1 MKRLGHYRLV
11 ILLLWLASNLTAA
24 LPARPASAQVAPG
37 YAAEARL
44 WLSQLTPA
52 ERVGQLFLV
61 TFPSNELTPTS
72 DITTLI
78 TDYHIGGVVLSA
90 ANGNL
95 IGDTQSL
102 SAQVYDLTTQLQ
114 TLALTG
120 QLPLTSTAEFT
131 GTAVFT
137 PTLTPTNPIPLLIAP
152 SRTADL
158 QPALTEQPSQMAL
171 GATWNPSHAQQSGHL
186 LGQELTALG
195 FNLFLGPSL
204 NVMETPQLAVNSLN
218 QLGTTV
224 FGGSPYWVSLLGQA
238 YITGLQEG
246 SHGRLAIMPT
256 HFPGAGSSDRA
267 GYLEIATV
275 RKSLVELQQS
285 DLVPFAAVVQG
296 THPVDGLITAH
307 VRYQGFQGNIRASTP
322 PVSFD
327 PQALEGLLRLGQLPT
342 WRTNG
347 GLLTSNPLGVPAIER
362 FYDDTGQIFP
372 HRQVA
377 KDALL
382 AGNDLL
388 YVGEFGLGND
398 PASHLENVRDT
409 IIWFQEKYETD
420 PAFQQRVDEAVWR
433 ILALKL
439 RLYEGDLSLD
449 NILPTAEQFAQVG
462 HNPSPAFAVAQ
473 EGLTLLFPTA
483 EELLERLP
491 GPPTDTD
498 DLVIFTD
505 VRLTRACPTCPATTP
520 IDREIVAARILALY
534 GPQGSGQIQA
544 SQLQSFAFDELQQ
557 FLDTPGPILPPATPT
572 PIPTP
577 AIDEGL
583 ELLITPEP
591 EQTPAPTPTV
601 SPAYGVQE
609 AIGTADWLI
618 FAMLDVQ
625 PGTASAALKNLLAQR
640 PDLLRN
646 KRLIV
651 LAFDAP
657 YYLDTTEVSKLT
669 AYVGVYGTGPSG
681 IDAAVRALF
690 RDATLRGASPVTVE
704 GVGYSLRQALS
715 PASNQIIPL
724 NIELNG
730 GVQAPQDGSALELL
744 PGATLRLRTGIIRDR
759 NGRPVPDGTLVQ
771 FTLQDRTQGF
781 FSVIGEVPTREG
793 VAGFDYV
800 LEARVGQFRITAA
813 TGQARTSE
821 EVNIAIGENISIV
834 VLSPTPVPTATY
846 TPIPTTTPTPTPL
859 PSPTAT
865 PSPTPMPT
873 PPSEGVQVQISWPQL
888 QHLVGLVGG
897 LALLW
902 GTAGLLNRGRGRR
915 NPSQKL
921 AQLLWGVLGGL
932 LAYNYVLWALPGTAV
947 WLSLFGTWDTFFAIL
962 FGGLVG
968 LLVGRKL

>member
-1 MKRLGHYRLV
+1 MRRLGHYGLV
-11 ILLLWLASNLTAA
+11 ILLLWVTSNFTAA
-24 LPARPASAQVAPG
+24 LPARPASAQVAPD

-61 TFPSNELTPTS
+61 TFPGEELPPTS
-72 DITTLI
+72 DIATLI

-90 ANGNL
+90 ANSNFSGSPQNL
-95 IGDTQSL
+95 PTQ
-102 SAQVYDLTTQLQ
+102 VHNLTTQLQ

-120 QLPLTSTAEFT
+120 QLLLTNTAELT
-131 GTAVFT
+131 NTAVFT
-137 PTLTPTNPIPLLIAP
+137 PTFPPTHPIPLLIAP
-152 SRTADL
+152 SGTADL

-171 GATWNPSHAQQSGHL
+171 GATWNPTHAQQSGQL
-186 LGQELTALG
+186 LGQELTGLG
-195 FNLFLGPSL
+195 FNLFFGPSL
-204 NVMETPQLAVNSLN
+204 NVIETPQLAVNSHN
-218 QLGTTV
+218 QLGTAV

-285 DLVPFAAVVQG
+285 DLVPFAAVTQG
-296 THPVDGLITAH
+296 NAPVDGLLAAH
-307 VRYQGFQGNIRASTP
+307 IRYQGFQGNIRASTP

-342 WRTNG
+342 WRANG
-347 GLLTSNPLGVPAIER
+347 GLITSNPLGVPAIER

-388 YVGEFGLGND
+388 YVGEFGLGDD

-439 RLYEGDLSLD
+439 RLYEGDLSLG
-449 NILPTAEQFAQVG
+449 NILPTAEQFTQVG

-498 DLVIFTD
+498 QLVIFTD
-505 VRLTRACPTCPATTP
+505 VRLTQACPTCPATAP
-520 IDREIVAARILALY
+520 IGREVVAERILALY
-534 GPQGSGQIQA
+534 GPQGSGQMQA
-544 SQLQSFAFDELQQ
+544 SQLQSFAFDELQL

-577 AIDEGL
+577 EKPEGI
-583 ELLITPEP
+583 EVLITPEP
-591 EQTPAPTPTV
+591 VPTTAVAPPP
-601 SPAYGVQE
+601 SAYNVQE
-609 AIGTADWLI
+609 AISTADWFI

-646 KRLIV
+646 KRIIV

-669 AYVGVYGTGPSG
+669 AYMGVYGTGASG

-704 GVGYSLRQALS
+704 GVGYNLRQALA

-724 NIELNG
+724 NIELDG
-730 GVQAPQDGSALELL
+730 ELETPQDGSALELL
-744 PGATLRLRTGIIRDR
+744 PGATLRLRTGIIHDR

-834 VLSPTPVPTATY
+834 VLSPTPEPTATH

-865 PSPTPMPT
+865 SSPTPTPL
-873 PPSEGVQVQISWPQL
+873 PPSEGVQVAISWPQL
-888 QHLVGLVGG
+888 QHLAGLVGG
-897 LALLW
+897 LVLVG
-902 GTAGLLNRGRGRR
+902 GTAEVLNRRRGRR
-915 NPSQKL
+915 TPSQKL

-947 WLSLFGTWDTFFAIL
+947 WLSLFGTWATFWAIL

-968 LLVGRKL
+968 LLAGRKL